1 MLNTIQ
7 KLITPT
13 WRPGK
18 AALVGT
24 VATAAYSIAMEGDKF
39 LIGNRFSDVRF
50 IQGLLEGEKQT
61 RAISLL
67 SWFIHFLN
75 GAILAEIYAAVLK
88 RFLPGPD
95 WLKGAI
101 FGEIF
106 IVSAWWL
113 TPLADKHH
121 PLIKNKELPELANW
135 TSFWQNIVRHLVFGL
150 TLGLLYKENS

>member
-1 MLNTIQ
+1 MNIGKTL
-7 KLITPT
+7 LSPT
-13 WRPGK
+13 WKPGK
-18 AALVGT
+18 AALIGL

-39 LIGNRFSDVRF
+39 LVGNRFSDVRF
-50 IQGLLEGEKQT
+50 IQGLIEGEKKT
-61 RAISLL
+61 RGITTL
-67 SWFIHFLN
+67 SWVIHFLN
-75 GAILAEIYAAVLK
+75 GAALAEIYAAVLK

-121 PLIKNKELPELANW
+121 PLIKSNELPKLANW

-150 TLGLLYKENS
+150 TLGLLYKEGK